1 MPGRDTEPT
10 AARTLVAGLIDFAGL
25 FPPAKWTMDR
35 SVAAYAGYLT
45 GPDAWA
51 LGRFILPVSRIEEF
65 RRSAAGHLPRRL
77 DPTLDHGGAWPISA
91 IIDGDLDENLDSV
104 FAFNHQHAD
113 PKQGLAIIDAVEIK
127 VAAVSETDPTPSVR
141 FVEDALDLMPE
152 GVYPFFELPVLP
164 AKPGGPAPDLRGCI
178 AALAGADAGAKI
190 RTGGVTAD
198 AFPSA
203 RAVADFIVACHGAD
217 VPFKA
222 TAGLH
227 HAVRGEHPL
236 TYEPGCP
243 RGVMHG
249 FLNVFLAAAWVY
261 VHRADASI
269 AARIL
274 EETDPKRFRFEAG
287 GVSWAGGGPTLDVE
301 ALERTRDLFALSY
314 GSCSFEEPV
323 GELKG
328 LGLI

>member
-1 MPGRDTEPT
+1 MR
-10 AARTLVAGLIDFAGL
+10 ALVGGLIDYAGL
-25 FPPAKWTMDR
+25 FPPAAWTMER
-35 SVAAYAGYLT
+35 AVSAYAGYLK

-51 LGRFILPVSRIEEF
+51 LGRFIVPVSRLEEF
-65 RRSAAGHLPRRL
+65 RRASAPLLPREL
-77 DPTLDHGGAWPISA
+77 DETLDHGGAWPISA
-91 IIDGDLDENLDSV
+91 IVDGDLDENLDSV
-104 FAFNHQHAD
+104 FAFNRQHAE
-113 PKQGLAIIDAVEIK
+113 PRNGLAIIDAVEIK
-127 VAAVSETDPTPSVR
+127 VPPLSPSDPTPSVAAL
-141 FVEDALDLMPE
+141 EDMLDLMPE
-152 GVYPFFELPVLP
+152 GVYPFFELPVIGP
-164 AKPGGPAPDLRGCI
+164 KPGAPGPDLRGCV
-178 AALAGADAGAKI
+178 AALAGADAGAKV
-190 RTGGVTAD
+190 RTGGVTPG
-198 AFPSA
+198 AFPPA
-203 RAVADFIVACHGAD
+203 RAVADFLAACHAAD

-261 VHRADASI
+261 VHRADAGI
-269 AARIL
+269 AERIL
-274 EETDPKRFRFEAG
+274 METDASRFRFGPG

-323 GELKG
+323 GELRGVG
-328 LGLI
+328 LV